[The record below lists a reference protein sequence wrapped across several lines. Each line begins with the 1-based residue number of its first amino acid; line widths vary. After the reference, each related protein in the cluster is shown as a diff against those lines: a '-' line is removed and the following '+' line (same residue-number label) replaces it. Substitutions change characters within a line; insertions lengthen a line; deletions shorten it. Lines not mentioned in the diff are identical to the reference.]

1 MNKYEEENEEY
12 EGNKVR
18 ITFEL
23 AAPYS
28 TIQGELDDYISDIRE
43 LAEVRG
49 FKVLPCTN
57 GTTDL

>member
-1 MNKYEEENEEY
+1 MNNEEKY

-28 TIQGELDDYISDIRE
+28 TIQEELDDYISDIRE

-49 FKVLPCTN
+49 FTVLAN
-57 GTTDL
+57 KSDDSDNN

>member
-1 MNKYEEENEEY
+1 MNEEKQY
-12 EGNKVR
+12 DGNKVR

-28 TIQGELDDYISDIRE
+28 TIQEELDDYISDIRE

>member
-1 MNKYEEENEEY
+1 MNEEEEY

-28 TIQGELDDYISDIRE
+28 TIQEELDDYISDIRE

-49 FKVLPCTN
+49 FKILPCTN
-57 GTTDL
+57 STTDL

>member
-1 MNKYEEENEEY
+1 MTKHQEENEEY

-28 TIQGELDDYISDIRE
+28 TIQEELDDYISDIRE

-49 FKVLPCTN
+49 FKVCTN

>member
-1 MNKYEEENEEY
+1 MNEEY

-23 AAPYS
+23 GAPYS
-28 TIQGELDDYISDIRE
+28 TIQEELDDYISDIRE

-49 FKVLPCTN
+49 FTVLPCKN
-57 GTTDL
+57 DTTDL